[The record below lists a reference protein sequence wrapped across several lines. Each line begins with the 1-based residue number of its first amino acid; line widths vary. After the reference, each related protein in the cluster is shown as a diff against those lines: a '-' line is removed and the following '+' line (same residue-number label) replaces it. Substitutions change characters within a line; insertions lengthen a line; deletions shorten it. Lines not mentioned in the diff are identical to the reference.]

1 MQPYSVAASDMVG
14 KAVEFKC
21 VECNADFYCVP
32 PDSNKTPI
40 QTFLKSDSEKS
51 GSDQIKEPTFGK
63 PKQATPPA
71 QDNTDKPRETTVV
84 PVQDVD
90 ASLEIKTLWNDVKEN
105 YEDENMHSKFI
116 QLCLKQD
123 LLTYASGKYR
133 KILESNPSDNIAE
146 KMKKRIIGLALASYV
161 PAHSEEVS
169 SFRLGKSGSVALF
182 GVVLMMLGLI
192 PETPRSLIV
201 IGLLMFTIGG
211 GIRFLKRH

>member
-1 MQPYSVAASDMVG
+1 MQPYKVAASDMVG

-40 QTFLKSDSEKS
+40 QTFLKSDGEKT
-51 GSDQIKEPTFGK
+51 GNEQIKEPVFSN
-63 PKQATPPA
+63 PKQTTPPE
-71 QDNTDKPRETTVV
+71 QDNTEKPRETTVV

-201 IGLLMFTIGG
+201 IGLLMFTISG